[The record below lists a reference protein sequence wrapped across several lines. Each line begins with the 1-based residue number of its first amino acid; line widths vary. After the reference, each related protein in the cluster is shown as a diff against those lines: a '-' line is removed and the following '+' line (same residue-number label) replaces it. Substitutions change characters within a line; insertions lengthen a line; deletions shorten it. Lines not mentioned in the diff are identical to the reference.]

1 MANETEFQISNL
13 PDWFSL
19 KKYATT
25 EQLDVS
31 GWVRQIGPRY
41 SCGICLTRGNL
52 RGFWQRF
59 LPLMKHGIY
68 NPPFGEDDFPM
79 FQLNPD
85 LTPRWVTASVRS
97 MALYEIGEN
106 LDDNLIM
113 EMNRAAEKHDAK
125 FLETP
130 FNIYRHERDWVASD
144 AWLIVDLNAA
154 DKQIIDDFQSWLKVI
169 RELLNVKAPKTT
181 FSENK
186 FKQWTNSRV
195 LPYIDLSLWS
205 RAENVWIKDKLYGDI
220 LFPEEIDIDT
230 TERIRKTTRPLARR
244 LLTGTTLAALQ
255 LQAKTP

>member
-1 MANETEFQISNL
+1 MADEAEFRISNL

-25 EQLDVS
+25 EQLDIS
-31 GWVRQIGPRY
+31 GWVRQIGPRFLCVQ
-41 SCGICLTRGNL
+41 SLTQGDL
-52 RGFWQRF
+52 DSFWSRF
-59 LPLMKHGIY
+59 APLMKHGIY
-68 NPPFGEDDFPM
+68 NAPLTRDRYPVL
-79 FQLNPD
+79 QLDPD
-85 LTPRWVTASVRS
+85 RPDRWFTASVRS
-97 MALYEIGEN
+97 IALWEIAEN

-113 EMNRAAEKHDAK
+113 EMNRAAEKADTE
-125 FLETP
+125 FLDTP
-130 FNIYRHERDWVASD
+130 FNIYRQERDWVASD

-154 DKQIIDDFQSWLKVI
+154 DKQIIDDFQSWLKAI
-169 RELLNVKAPKTT
+169 RELLNIKSPKTT

-186 FKQWTNSRV
+186 FRQWTNSRV

>member
-1 MANETEFQISNL
+1 MANKTEFQISNL

-19 KKYATT
+19 KKYATA

-41 SCGICLTRGNL
+41 SCHICLTNGNFNSFWH
-52 RGFWQRF
+52 GFS
-59 LPLMKHGIY
+59 PLMKHGIY
-68 NPPFGEDDFPM
+68 NDPFAEDAFPV

-85 LTPRWVTASVRS
+85 RTQRWVTASVRS
-97 MALYEIGEN
+97 IELWEIGEN
-106 LDDNLIM
+106 VDDNLIM
-113 EMNRAAEKHDAK
+113 EMNRAAEKADTD
-125 FLETP
+125 FLNTL
-130 FNIYRHERDWVASD
+130 FNIYRYERDWVASD

-154 DKQIIDDFQSWLKVI
+154 DKQIIDDFQSWLKAI
-169 RELLNVKAPKTT
+169 RELLNIKSPKTT

-186 FKQWTNSRV
+186 FRQWTNSRV